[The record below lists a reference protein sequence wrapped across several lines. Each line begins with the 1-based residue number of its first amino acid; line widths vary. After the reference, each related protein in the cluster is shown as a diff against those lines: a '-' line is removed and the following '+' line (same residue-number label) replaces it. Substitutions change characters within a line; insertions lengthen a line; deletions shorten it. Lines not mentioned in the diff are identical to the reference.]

1 MISRRFKQPTPFEE
15 SISGCADEIRAIA
28 EALPPGS
35 QEREL
40 LERKARQAATANHI
54 HKWLTSPGL
63 RPPE

>member
-1 MISRRFKQPTPFEE
+1 MISRRFKQTTPLEE
-15 SISGCADEIRAIA
+15 RIAGRADEIRAKA
-28 EALPPGS
+28 EALPTGS

-40 LERKARQAATANHI
+40 LERKARQTATANHI

>member
-1 MISRRFKQPTPFEE
+1 MIGRRLKKTSPLEE
-15 SISGCADEIRAIA
+15 RIAGRADEIRAKA

-40 LERKARQAATANHI
+40 LELQARHDATANHI